1 MAAGRRGHNQGLLG
15 QRQVHVEPVG
25 AVIAVTGSIW
35 LSAVHALVGAP
46 PAPLANFDFDVFF
59 SAFWSDLFIQP
70 ALLVI
75 AITLIA
81 QTSGVILGFPLA
93 LGRISKNP
101 LVHLPVDFYLFLFRG
116 TPLLLQ
122 ILFISDGLAELFNYS
137 PLLDPISKNAIVAGT
152 LALALNEAAYM
163 TEIIRSGLEAIDPG
177 QYDAARAL
185 GLTPLQLTRK
195 IVIPQTLR
203 IALPPTVNEYINMS
217 KNTSLLT
224 VIAVHELLASGERL
238 YSANFKVF
246 EVLSVVALWYLLI
259 TTILTM
265 LERLV
270 RRRFGERIDTAAGPG
285 FARRMFTGIGF
296 RRAAEPPEHQ

>member
-1 MAAGRRGHNQGLLG
+1 M
-15 QRQVHVEPVG
+15 
-25 AVIAVTGSIW
+25 TGSIF
-35 LSAVHALVGAP
+35 AP
-46 PAPLANFDFDVFF
+46 ATAIIGGAPLAPLGTFEWNVFF
-59 SAFWSDLFIQP
+59 SALWSDLFIQP

-101 LVHLPVDFYLFLFRG
+101 LIHYPVDLYLFLFRG

-122 ILFISDGLAELFNYS
+122 ILFISDGLASLFTDPSTGQY
-137 PLLDPISKNAIVAGT
+137 PGILDPVAKNAIIAGT

-177 QYDAARAL
+177 QYDAAKAL
-185 GLTPLQLTRK
+185 GLTPWQLNRK

-238 YSANFKVF
+238 YSANFRVF
-246 EVLSVVALWYLLI
+246 EELSVVALWYLLI
-259 TTILTM
+259 TSLLTM

-270 RRRFGERIDTAAGPG
+270 RRRFGERIDTTSGPG
-285 FARRMFTGIGF
+285 FTRRMFTGIGL
-296 RRAAEPPEHQ
+296 RRAVAQEVDAGGH